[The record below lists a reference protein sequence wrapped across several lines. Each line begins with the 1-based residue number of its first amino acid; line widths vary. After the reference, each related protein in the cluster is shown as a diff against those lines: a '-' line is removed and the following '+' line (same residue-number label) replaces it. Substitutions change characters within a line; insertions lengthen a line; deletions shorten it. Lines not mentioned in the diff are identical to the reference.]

1 MKRNKA
7 LSIFALIIA
16 GEAVFLLP
24 FILVRVFRPI
34 IREAFV
40 ISDYE
45 IGQAQAIYGITAMA
59 SYIAGGFFAD
69 KYEARKLLSASLVLT
84 ALGGIWMVTIP
95 SFRSLQVLYGFWGIS
110 TILLFWAALLKAT
123 RLWGNANNQGL
134 SFGLLDGGRGL
145 FAATIASL
153 GAAIPA
159 LFFPEDVT
167 KVTYEDKVKTMQFI
181 IGFVTVVVLLVSVFV
196 WFVLKQVKGERQ
208 KVKDEGSLFDLGKVV
223 KVIVQPKVI
232 FHAIIIICG
241 YAAYKITDVYATYAK
256 DVWDY
261 SLEESSYFGV
271 LIQWVRPVAAV
282 SIGWIA
288 DKFNASKLIMVCF
301 GVMIACAALIGFGLL
316 DELPILISIF
326 TFVVIVTATYAM
338 RGLYF
343 AILEEAKTPIA
354 ITGTIIGIISFIGYT
369 PDIFM
374 SLLSGYMLGENPT
387 VVEYQNLFQVF
398 LLFPLLGFLATVGFR
413 KTIQQ
418 KVPN

>member
-1 MKRNKA
+1 LKRNKA

-24 FILVRVFRPI
+24 F
-34 IREAFV
+34 
-40 ISDYE
+40 
-45 IGQAQAIYGITAMA
+45 TAMA

>member
-1 MKRNKA
+1 
-7 LSIFALIIA
+7 
-16 GEAVFLLP
+16 
-24 FILVRVFRPI
+24 
-34 IREAFV
+34 
-40 ISDYE
+40 
-45 IGQAQAIYGITAMA
+45 MA

-95 SFRSLQVLYGFWGIS
+95 SFHSLQVLYGFWGVS

-123 RLWGNANNQGL
+123 RQWGNASNQGL
-134 SFGLLDGGRGL
+134 SFGLLDGGRGA
-145 FAATIASL
+145 FAALIATF
-153 GAAIPA
+153 GALIPG

-167 KVTYEDKVKTMQFI
+167 QVTYEDKVKTMQFI
-181 IGFVTVVVLLVSVFV
+181 IGFVTVIVLLVSVFV
-196 WFVLKQVKGERQ
+196 WFVLKDEGKSAKVKGESKR
-208 KVKDEGSLFDLGKVV
+208 VNVEGSLFDLRKVV
-223 KVIVQPKVI
+223 KVIIQPKVI

-241 YAAYKITDVYATYAK
+241 YAAYKITDVYSTYAK

-261 SLEESSYFGV
+261 TLEEASYFGV
-271 LIQWVRPVAAV
+271 LIQWIRPIAAV
-282 SIGWIA
+282 SIGWVA
-288 DKFNASKLIMVCF
+288 DKFKASKLIMVCF
-301 GVMIACAALIGFGLL
+301 VVMILCAALIGFGFL
-316 DELPILISIF
+316 EQVPILISIF
-326 TFVVIVTATYAM
+326 TFVVIVTGTYAM

-398 LLFPLLGFLATVGFR
+398 LLFPTVGLLATLGFR
-413 KTIQQ
+413 KYLRIQS
-418 KVPN
+418 KV

>member
-1 MKRNKA
+1 LKRNKA